1 MCEAQGWEIEDNG
14 EVFDLIRHTPMGYE
28 YRLTFE
34 TEYAIPD
41 LIAHADNFNVDHYV
55 DFMLYRNKETGDV
68 PINIELLL
76 EDGRWIKMLLNLLRI
91 ELLYLQN

>member
-1 MCEAQGWEIEDNG
+1 
-14 EVFDLIRHTPMGYE
+14 MGYE

-41 LIAHADNFNVDHYV
+41 LIAHADDFTPDDYV
-55 DFMLYRNKETGDV
+55 PFMLERNKETGGV
-68 PINIELLL
+68 PTNIELLL

-91 ELLYLQN
+91 ELLYLAN

>member
-1 MCEAQGWEIEDNG
+1 MKGFNVDYIHKK
-14 EVFDLIRHTPMGYE
+14 II
-28 YRLTFE
+28 LTKAF
-34 TEYAIPD
+34 AKALNDI
-41 LIAHADNFNVDHYV
+41 IAHADDFNVDHYV
-55 DFMLYRNKETGDV
+55 DFMLYKNKETGDV